1 MKKRL
6 LLIVASLL
14 LSVTMF
20 AQDFHWAGFD
30 YHAFTQHMNV
40 IGKAYFDGELQNNPN
55 VEVATFVNGELRG
68 TKYLKQVIADEYY
81 IWGACYF
88 NNVGETF
95 TFKAY
100 DHANNV
106 EYDLCD
112 VELVGRTDGYGSTTD
127 PVIMNFTKT
136 DPFGPD
142 YPWVPSTS
150 YSGNG
155 MSLMAQI
162 RIDGEPV
169 DRNSWEVGAFCNG
182 ECRGDVTPLLDMTA
196 QSLGYLASMTI
207 NGNDGD
213 VINFYLYDTQAGEV
227 FQGECPTTVV
237 MENDGFIGQD
247 IFNDLFVLNFLS
259 SPFWT
264 LDIEAYTEDGGW
276 YLISSPLDGAAVVE
290 EIQGMTTN
298 NYDLFYFDQIQAL
311 EWVNYKDDENHTNVN
326 PGFDLESGKGYLYAN
341 SSDVRLVFAGDPY
354 EGDGSVQITNAG
366 SNYRSAGW
374 NLIGNP
380 LGVTAKFE
388 TARDFYVMSDENG
401 RTELIPAERDEIQ
414 ALEGVFVFTS
424 QSSESVKFEPADNN
438 KADKSA
444 ERIVLNLSR
453 GNGRVID
460 RVMVRMDES
469 DMLPKYM
476 MDETH
481 AHVCIP
487 QNGTEYAVVNGT
499 DAEMF
504 TVKFKADRL
513 GSFTISANVEGVDL
527 DYLHL
532 IDYISGVDVDMLLEG
547 SYTFIGSPSDM
558 ANRFMLRFSESGYS
572 SVDEIF
578 AYQNGSD
585 IIVNGDGTLEVY
597 DMMGRFIGSYVING
611 SENIQAMPMGVYI
624 FRLVGET
631 VKTQKI
637 VVR

>member
-20 AQDFHWAGFD
+20 AQDFHWSGFD

-162 RIDGEPV
+162 QIDGEPV

-213 VINFYLYDTQAGEV
+213 VINFYLYDTQAGQV

-264 LDIEAYTEDGGW
+264 LDIEAYTTDGGW
-276 YLISSPLDGAAVVE
+276 YLITTPLTGVAPENVTN
-290 EIQGMTTN
+290 MLSN
-298 NYDLFYFDQIQAL
+298 NYDLYYFDQEMDL
-311 EWVNYKDDENHTNVN
+311 EWVNYKPGSNNAN
-326 PGFDLESGKGYLYAN
+326 PGFNLEPGKGYLYAN
-341 SSDVRLVFAGDPY
+341 SNDVRLVFAGNPY
-354 EGDGSVQITNAG
+354 EGDNCEVTIYNVEGH
-366 SNYRSAGW
+366 RSAGW

-380 LGVTAKFE
+380 FTVDATLNTD
-388 TARDFYVMSDENG
+388 RNFYVMDVENG
-401 RTELIPAERDEIQ
+401 REDLILATRDEIH
-414 ALEGVFVFTS
+414 AMEGIFVYANEEEETVTFVPS
-424 QSSESVKFEPADNN
+424 DS
-438 KADKSA
+438 DKSA
-444 ERIVLNLSR
+444 KNNARLVLNVSR
-453 GNGRVID
+453 GDGNVVDRVI
-460 RVMVRMDES
+460 VRMDEGN
-469 DMLPKYM
+469 MLPKYM

-481 AHVCIP
+481 AHMSIP
-487 QNGTEYAVVNGT
+487 MDGDEYAVVNGV

-504 TVKFKADRL
+504 PVNFKADRMGTYTL
-513 GSFTISANVEGVDL
+513 SIDVEGVDV

-532 IDYISGVDVDMLLEG
+532 IDNINGVDVDMLLEG
-547 SYTFIGSPSDM
+547 SYTFVGVPDDIAS
-558 ANRFMLRFSESGYS
+558 RFVLRFSAAGYD
-572 SVDEIF
+572 SVNEIF

-585 IIVNGDGTLEVY
+585 IIVNGEGTLEVY
-597 DMMGRFIGSYVING
+597 DMMGRFLGTYEIHGV
-611 SENIQAMPMGVYI
+611 ETIQALPMGVYI
-624 FRLVGET
+624 FRMVGDN
-631 VKTQKI
+631 VRTQKI
-637 VVR
+637 VVK